1 MLWHY
6 MVVMGNGLL
15 AKQAMMFLHFRDG
28 AFKTFF
34 LVERTLLILPFLNV
48 RIIQLHKRKFVDLQH
63 NITDRKKLLNFLHQV
78 NVCLQQLICGRRKPA
93 FLSCAIV
100 ELCFFVFD
108 ADTKDFFLAT
118 RKMALDDTNFFC
130 TFANT
135 TILSSG
141 LLYALF
147 RNSTISSDAWDEY
160 ETVQKYVPF
169 TAEELAEIAKKKAE
183 EQEALKQAEAAAA
196 AKAQAEADQ
205 AENIARIDAI
215 NAQVTYTAMMTDT
228 LMVEEEA

>member
-1 MLWHY
+1 
-6 MVVMGNGLL
+6 
-15 AKQAMMFLHFRDG
+15 
-28 AFKTFF
+28 
-34 LVERTLLILPFLNV
+34 
-48 RIIQLHKRKFVDLQH
+48 
-63 NITDRKKLLNFLHQV
+63 
-78 NVCLQQLICGRRKPA
+78 
-93 FLSCAIV
+93 
-100 ELCFFVFD
+100 
-108 ADTKDFFLAT
+108 
-118 RKMALDDTNFFC
+118 MALDDTNFFC

-215 NAQVTYTAMMTDT
+215 DAQVTYTAMMTDT
-228 LMVEEEA
+228 LMV